1 MTPTTLA
8 VVSVLVG
15 VLVGGGLVAL
25 VLRRR
30 AGGAGGAG
38 PDTIGA
44 SGSAAVGGGAEVAAA
59 QDGSATAARDA
70 SGAPIATDA
79 PGVPAAPDAP
89 AATDADAAPEAPP
102 QVPELPLRP
111 HPTDPALIGDRVLV
125 ELAGLGA
132 LVRDAPPAPLD
143 EGDAMRLGTAVAAVA
158 DGGLLVLPGPTR
170 GVLREAL
177 RALHAT
183 AGDLPVL
190 GVPVPRRES
199 ADDAG
204 RAPLRTLVADPAPLA
219 RAGRVVL
226 VVEDAEL
233 HLRRGLDAD
242 ALARLTAAAPSAVL
256 ILHVGACEHDA
267 SAIDDAGRWLDG
279 LILDVGGDRIAAAGR
294 HDPELDLPLMAA
306 VEDAPLLADLAE
318 AAAYARAAG
327 RLPDVP
333 LGVVARVAAIIAGGS
348 GDEPAAGWQLGT
360 ALARD
365 TSEPPL
371 IRYSMLDRDGLPTT
385 LRAPAALV
393 ARCVADPAVL
403 TPQLLA
409 VLLDEADAV
418 ERLLVA
424 RRLAGGARPGLAL
437 PALDALVEGADG
449 PDATPT
455 DLLLAAE
462 ARLVRGVARD
472 RLGLATAADDY
483 HAVATGGHGTLSAHG
498 AFLLGGI
505 LETADDLAPAR
516 AAYRSCV
523 AAADPVHSAMAAFNL
538 AWLEERAGAV
548 ETAMEG
554 YRTVATGEHRDAA
567 PMAALNLATL
577 LERRKRHAE
586 AESWYRAAAEA
597 GHPDASPMAALGL
610 GLMLEGRQRPR
621 EARALFRQAASSG
634 HAEAAPLALRRLGA
648 PRR

>member
-1 MTPTTLA
+1 MSSTTLA

-25 VLRRR
+25 VLRSRSS
-30 AGGAGGAG
+30 ATGSSSAAA
-38 PDTIGA
+38 A
-44 SGSAAVGGGAEVAAA
+44 SGTG
-59 QDGSATAARDA
+59 D
-70 SGAPIATDA
+70 
-79 PGVPAAPDAP
+79 AAPDVAP
-89 AATDADAAPEAPP
+89 AVAPAVAAPGATPEVTATEAPGAP
-102 QVPELPLRP
+102 ATPEALPPVPELPLRP
-111 HPTDPALIGDRVLV
+111 HPTDPAVIGDRVLV

-132 LVRDAPPAPLD
+132 LTREATPASLG
-143 EGDAMRLGTAVAAVA
+143 EGDAARLGAAVAAVA
-158 DGGLLVLPGPTR
+158 DGGLLVLPGPAR
-170 GVLREAL
+170 GVLRATL
-177 RALHAT
+177 RALHET

-190 GVPVPRRES
+190 GVPAPRRAG

-204 RAPLRTLVADPAPLA
+204 RTPLRTLAADPTTLA

-242 ALARLTAAAPSAVL
+242 ALARIAAAAPAAIV

-267 SAIDDAGRWLDG
+267 SAVDDAGRWLEG
-279 LILDVGGDRIAAAGR
+279 LVLDVGGPRIAAAGQ

-333 LGVVARVAAIIAGGS
+333 LGVAARVAAIIAGGS
-348 GDEPAAGWQLGT
+348 ADEPAAGWQLGA

-365 TSEPPL
+365 TSDPSL
-371 IRYSMLDRDGLPTT
+371 VRYAALDRHGLPTT
-385 LRAPAALV
+385 LRAPSLLV

-403 TPQLLA
+403 TPELLA
-409 VLLDEADAV
+409 VLLDDADDV
-418 ERLLVA
+418 EQLLVA
-424 RRLAGGARPGLAL
+424 RRLAGSARPGLAL
-437 PALDALVEGADG
+437 PILDRLVTHAD
-449 PDATPT
+449 AQ
-455 DLLLAAE
+455 LAAE
-462 ARLVRGVARD
+462 AQLVRGVARD

-483 HAVATGGHGTLSAHG
+483 HAVATGAHGTLAAHG

-505 LETADDLAPAR
+505 LETAEDLMPAR
-516 AAYRSCV
+516 AAYRRCI

-538 AWLEERAGAV
+538 AWLEERAGAT
-548 ETAMEG
+548 EAALEG
-554 YRTVATGEHRDAA
+554 YRTVAAGAHRDAA

-577 LERRKRHAE
+577 LERAKRYAE
-586 AESWYRAAAEA
+586 AESWYRAAVDA
-597 GHPDASPMAALGL
+597 GHADASPMAALSL
-610 GLMLEGRQRPR
+610 GLLLERRQRPR
-621 EARALFRQAASSG
+621 EARALFRQAASSA
-634 HAEAAPLALRRLGA
+634 HAEAAPLALRRLGS